1 MQTTERKFDLVS
13 MGDLMIDFSCVGKS
27 KAGRL
32 LYERNPGGGP
42 MNVAAQLSRLGG
54 KAGIISSVG
63 EDEHGEY
70 LYHLA
75 QDDLGFDVTNLQY
88 TSQVGTRCLFVY
100 FDENNDRSFTNYKSP
115 RSDLMIDGDRLDME
129 QIRSCKVFN
138 YTPLAFEFAYPIAE
152 ATQKILKVVKENGIM
167 ISFDP
172 NYRFPYTDQKA
183 LEMAIDAIKSAQI
196 LKLTLQELRYFLG
209 EEDIYTATE
218 KLLDGNARIVAVTM
232 GPNGCF
238 LRNRRGLVYRPTYDV
253 PVLDTT
259 GAGDSFMGSMI
270 YAVTRPGVDIDTLGE
285 KELTEIADFCN
296 ACSSGSTMQRGSL
309 LVMPNREKV
318 KKIQDDVPFRNTT
331 LEGALRQ
338 GI

>member
-100 FDENNDRSFTNYKSP
+100 FD
-115 RSDLMIDGDRLDME
+115 
-129 QIRSCKVFN
+129 
-138 YTPLAFEFAYPIAE
+138 
-152 ATQKILKVVKENGIM
+152 
-167 ISFDP
+167 
-172 NYRFPYTDQKA
+172 
-183 LEMAIDAIKSAQI
+183 
-196 LKLTLQELRYFLG
+196 
-209 EEDIYTATE
+209 
-218 KLLDGNARIVAVTM
+218 
-232 GPNGCF
+232 
-238 LRNRRGLVYRPTYDV
+238 
-253 PVLDTT
+253 
-259 GAGDSFMGSMI
+259 
-270 YAVTRPGVDIDTLGE
+270 
-285 KELTEIADFCN
+285 
-296 ACSSGSTMQRGSL
+296 
-309 LVMPNREKV
+309 
-318 KKIQDDVPFRNTT
+318 
-331 LEGALRQ
+331 
-338 GI
+338 